1 MYRIE
6 YGKDSKRKMS
16 RFPKGTAFLVL
27 ICVVALVAALEF
39 TGIRQTLWNRM
50 IPGDAQVTAAAI
62 DGLVA
67 DIQAGQSPG
76 NAFTAFCR
84 EILDHAVYP
93 Q

>member
-6 YGKDSKRKMS
+6 YGKDSKRKL
-16 RFPKGTAFLVL
+16 RKYPKGTAFLVV
-27 ICVVALVAALEF
+27 ICVVALVGVLEF
-39 TGIRQTLWNRM
+39 TGIREKLWHCI

-62 DGLVA
+62 DEFVR
-67 DIQAGQSPG
+67 DIKAGESAG

-84 EILDHAVYP
+84 EILDNAQYP